1 MSDKANDRQE
11 GGDHYRKVAS
21 SSGVMQHWD
30 RMWLM
35 FREAWFVGNVT
46 KYVERYREKNGVADL
61 KKARHYLDKLIEL
74 EEAELKAKEPVPPP
88 VLQPT
93 KTVTQPTVF
102 TVTFDPEE
110 MIHVWGIGSEPPQP
124 PQTTPPS
131 PPEKESPWWGDC
143 NSAEE
148 WYGKYGKDKGLVE
161 MARRLAEIRAKH
173 RELEQLKE
181 ASRKYKK
188 SNEDFEARV
197 VLPPT
202 IKAGE

>member
-1 MSDKANDRQE
+1 VSDKANDRQE

-74 EEAELKAKEPVPPP
+74 EEAELKAKEPATPP
-88 VLQPT
+88 VFQPIMYIT
-93 KTVTQPTVF
+93 RPTTITFNVTDQDAPPT
-102 TVTFDPEE
+102 
-110 MIHVWGIGSEPPQP
+110 
-124 PQTTPPS
+124 S

-173 RELEQLKE
+173 RELKQLEE

>member
-1 MSDKANDRQE
+1 MSKANDRQE
-11 GGDHYRKVAS
+11 GGDHYRKAAS

-74 EEAELKAKEPVPPP
+74 EEAELKVKEPVPPP
-88 VLQPT
+88 IFQPSEPIT
-93 KTVTQPTVF
+93 TPSVF
-102 TVTFDPEE
+102 TVTFDPEA
-110 MIHVWGIGSEPPQP
+110 MLHVWGIGSEPPQP

-161 MARRLAEIRAKH
+161 MAKILAKH
-173 RELEQLKE
+173 QADCDHLRELEDI
-181 ASRKYKK
+181 ASRLKK

-197 VLPPT
+197 VLPPI